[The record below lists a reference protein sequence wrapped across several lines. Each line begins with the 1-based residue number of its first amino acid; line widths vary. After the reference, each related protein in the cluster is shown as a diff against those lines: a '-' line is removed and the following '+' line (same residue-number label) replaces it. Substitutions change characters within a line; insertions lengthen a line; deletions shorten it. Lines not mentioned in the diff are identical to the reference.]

1 MTIGN
6 AARIA
11 QPGSVV
17 LQAWRQ
23 QHGPEATRSALALA
37 AAPAHAPARRA
48 PTRLVSRGYNAADT
62 SNLTASF
69 QADYLPLN
77 LELERTLRLMVG
89 RSRALAKNNDYVK
102 KFLRM
107 VQNHIVGPQGFALS
121 VPCLSNS
128 GAIDELDRAV
138 VEKAY
143 ARWAKRGVCD
153 VTKRLSFVQLC
164 RLAILHVARD
174 GECFVRRVKD
184 RSRNAYGYALQIID
198 PLLVDYTYRADL
210 ANGNRVRMGVE
221 FDAWGAEV
229 AYHLITDTES
239 LWGGGVR
246 QRIDASEVW
255 HFFLQEEAGQVRG
268 VPWIHSA
275 MRRLNDL
282 GGYEEAAVIA
292 ARVGA
297 SNMGFFVPPADS
309 GGNAGA
315 LADQVING
323 KDAAGNDTVE
333 LVRDATPGTFE
344 ELPAGYDFKNFNP
357 DYPHQN
363 FDAFVKAMLRGVAS
377 GTGADYNTL
386 ANDLEG
392 VNFSSIRSGKLE
404 TQDGWMCLQNDFK
417 EWFLEPLAPEWL
429 DMAFLSNQ
437 LSPLPVS
444 KFEKYNC
451 FQWQGRRWPWV
462 DPLKDMEAR
471 KLEIE
476 QMLTAPSDVMRE
488 LGRDPETVWAR
499 YEKDMERMDKIR
511 KKYPGAFAKTSPQTP
526 APAGVAAS
534 GAGKE
539 PADLETD

>member
-6 AARIA
+6 AERIA

-23 QHGPEATRSALALA
+23 AHGPEAQRSAQRSVP
-37 AAPAHAPARRA
+37 APVAARRT
-48 PTRLVSRGYNAADT
+48 PTRMVSRGFAAADT

-89 RSRALAKNNDYVK
+89 RSRALAKNNDYVR

-107 VQNHIVGPQGFALS
+107 CQNHIVGPNGFGLS

-138 VEKAY
+138 VEGAFWK
-143 ARWAKRGVCD
+143 WGKRGVCD
-153 VTKRLSFVQLC
+153 VTRRLSFTQLC
-164 RLAILHVARD
+164 RLAVLHCARD
-174 GECFVRRVKD
+174 GEAFIRRVKD
-184 RSRNAYGYALQIID
+184 RRRNAFGYALQVID
-198 PLLVDYTYRADL
+198 PLLVDHSYRADL
-210 ANGNRVRMGVE
+210 ANGNRIRMGVE
-221 FDAWGAEV
+221 FDVWGAEV
-229 AYHLITDTES
+229 AYHVITDAEMA
-239 LWGGGVR
+239 WGGGVR

-255 HFFLQEEAGQVRG
+255 HFFIQDEPHQVRG

-282 GGYEEAAVIA
+282 GGYEEAALIA

-297 SNMGFFVPPADS
+297 ANMGFFVPPSDA

-315 LADQVING
+315 LADEVING
-323 KDAAGNDTVE
+323 KDASGNDAVE

-344 ELPAGYDFKNFNP
+344 ELPPGYDFKNFNP

-392 VNFSSIRSGKLE
+392 VNYSSIRSGKLE
-404 TQDGWMCLQNDFK
+404 TQDGWMCLQGDFT
-417 EWFLEPLAPEWL
+417 EWFLEPLFPEWL
-429 DMAFLSNQ
+429 DMAFLSGQ
-437 LSPLPVS
+437 LGSLPVS

-451 FQWQGRRWPWV
+451 AAWQGRRWPWV

-471 KLEIE
+471 KLEISE
-476 QMLTAPSDVMRE
+476 MLTAPSDVMRE
-488 LGRDPETVWAR
+488 LGKDPNKVWAQ

-511 KKYPGAFAKTSPQTP
+511 KKYPGAFAKPSQTP
-526 APAGVAAS
+526 APAGVVAS
-534 GAGKE
+534 GGKE
-539 PADLETD
+539 PADTTTD